1 MINKVVGDVAQAMAG
16 VASGASIM
24 ISGFGNAGIP
34 AALIRVLSDNDLDNL
49 TLIINAIRRVD
60 ECSPALFGE
69 RRVARVISTS
79 FRGPD
84 AWPSNFERQWMD
96 GTVALEIQPQ
106 GTFAERIRAGGAG
119 IAAFYTPTAVGTPLV
134 EGRELRDFD
143 GQTYVLETALTADV
157 ALLRAQKADRFG
169 NLFFQGTQAN
179 FGTVMATAATL
190 TIVEVEEISDVPLPP
205 KQVHLPG
212 IYVQRVVQVSRS

>member
-1 MINKVVGDVAQAMAG
+1 MINKVVRDIAQAMAG
-16 VASGASIM
+16 VTSGASIM
-24 ISGFGNAGIP
+24 IGGFGNAGIP
-34 AALIRVLSDNDLDNL
+34 AALIRTLSDNDLDNL

-60 ECSPALFGE
+60 ECEPVLFAE
-69 RRVARVISTS
+69 QRVSHVISTS

-84 AWPSNFERQWMD
+84 ALPSNFERQWIE
-96 GTVALEIQPQ
+96 GRVSLEIQPQ

-134 EGRELRDFD
+134 EGRELREFD
-143 GQTYVLETALTADV
+143 GETCVLETALTADV

-179 FGTVMATAATL
+179 FGAAMATAAAL
-190 TIVEVEEISDVPLPP
+190 TIVEVEEISDEPLPP
-205 KQVHLPG
+205 EQVHLPG
-212 IYVQRVVQVSRS
+212 IYVQRVVQVSR